1 MSPIRQTLL
10 QVVFLLFSAVV
21 ASACAQEEAAGGP
34 SQTRSDIVLND
45 RAYEVELR
53 GSVSELDPHVRA
65 ALVELELD
73 LARAIG
79 SRSEQER
86 QYRAGN
92 GERIVDVELSVQRFG
107 RTKISVSA
115 VRVTP
120 MRGAEVVEDPAYAK
134 VVLQRIVD
142 QG

>member
-1 MSPIRQTLL
+1 MSTVRQTSL
-10 QVVFLLFSAVV
+10 QVVFLLFSAIL

-34 SQTRSDIVLND
+34 TQARSDIVLND

-53 GSVSELDPHVRA
+53 GSVPELDPRVRA
-65 ALVELELD
+65 ALADLELD
-73 LARAIG
+73 VARAVSSG
-79 SRSEQER
+79 SEGGR

-92 GERIVDVELSVQRFG
+92 GERIVDVELSVQRFD
-107 RTKISVSA
+107 RIKISVSA

-134 VVLQRIVD
+134 AVLQRIVD